1 MQTRAIRYH
10 SFAWVKNYPSLRA
23 AYFLGVTPGAV
34 FVVSKRCDGVIAAQ
48 NGGGYGRASRG
59 GASDA
64 RYQPYS
70 R

>member
-1 MQTRAIRYH
+1 LAASEMACLKPAVHRN
-10 SFAWVKNYPSLRA
+10 SVLRT
-23 AYFLGVTPGAV
+23 YDIVSRF
-34 FVVSKRCDGVIAAQ
+34 FSDDDVVVVAQ